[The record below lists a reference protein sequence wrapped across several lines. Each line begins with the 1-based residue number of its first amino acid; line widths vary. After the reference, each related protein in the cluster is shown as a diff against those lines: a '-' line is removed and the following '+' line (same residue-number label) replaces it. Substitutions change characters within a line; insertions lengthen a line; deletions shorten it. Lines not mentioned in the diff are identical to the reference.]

1 MCGFLTLQFNPNE
14 VKSLPYQKDAELDI
28 PRRVCVFLFLAF

>member
-1 MCGFLTLQFNPNE
+1 MCGVTPQFNPNE

-28 PRRVCVFLFLAF
+28 PRRVWVFLFLGF